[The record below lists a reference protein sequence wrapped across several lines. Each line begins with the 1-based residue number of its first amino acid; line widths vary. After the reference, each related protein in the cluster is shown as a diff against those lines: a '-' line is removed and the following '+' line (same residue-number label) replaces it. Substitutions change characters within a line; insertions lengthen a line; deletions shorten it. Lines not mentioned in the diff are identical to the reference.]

1 MIEDLNKI
9 RNIMKLVMA
18 KHLKIFGKILFKED
32 LFALCALDM
41 AH

>member
-18 KHLKIFGKILFKED
+18 KHLKIFWKKCIPI
-32 LFALCALDM
+32 
-41 AH
+41 